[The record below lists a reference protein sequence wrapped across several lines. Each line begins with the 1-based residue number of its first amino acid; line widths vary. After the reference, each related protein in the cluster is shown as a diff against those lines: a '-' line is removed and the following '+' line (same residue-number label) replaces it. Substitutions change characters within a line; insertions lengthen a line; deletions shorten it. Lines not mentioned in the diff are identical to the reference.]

1 MIFNHNISLKSFTGM
16 AAVAAAMLVGAFVS
30 CVQIEDN
37 SNGVGYLSFR
47 TISVNYTVEGLVP
60 TKASVPENDMPEPDD
75 FIYIV
80 KTSDGG
86 EIMRVDPTQATTVQI
101 EAGTYTVEA
110 VCGENTFSRPYFHA
124 IQTNVTIVQDQ
135 TTEVNFRDVP
145 LANAMLAVTLP
156 PDFSQHMTLSGL
168 SLNDGNMVLP
178 IAAGEYVYVPSGKSI
193 SVTFVGTNSLK
204 EPKEITVDL
213 GVLEP
218 QHAYDITCNLSLP
231 SIVLPDQ
238 SAGAWATRLYVTPA
252 TIDSSLPSDQVIYE
266 VTSSDWNSLTAVS
279 EKISDGY
286 HVVKGLE
293 NGSTYKVRAR
303 VGNIVSNEVSFKVE
317 EFRPGATYNIAHDYD
332 SEFLTG
338 TSVTADLKLTGIL
351 TTLYD
356 KGLIETSIAL
366 KKGDEVYR
374 TLDTPSGKLT
384 DPNDWPYIPKG
395 TSYSLEVSHNI
406 KGQSDHVR
414 SSITSIGVPAP
425 AISVDV
431 SAYTT
436 YDWYKAGNLTNANNY
451 DKRLVVEGRK
461 AVLKIS
467 NNILQN
473 TKYTSLLTAS
483 SVKYDN
489 VGMTSFAVSTT
500 ASNTLTYDEPV
511 TYNDSQWGSY
521 PFTAAVTFDGTNA
534 TDTHDCWITGLPYEL
549 GQMGDAEANGWK
561 SDNVTFTQSDRASMT
576 AKTAWLVSPK
586 FQIPG
591 SLPIAVD
598 LYACMYRLWSYD
610 PYLYINAVN
619 TQSGTKSGT
628 SVHITNN
635 TSNPT
640 AGLSACELY
649 ECDNLS
655 MSSENSYLSIYE
667 YSSKGIGTCAVFVA
681 KVSITYR

>member
-1 MIFNHNISLKSFTGM
+1 
-16 AAVAAAMLVGAFVS
+16 
-30 CVQIEDN
+30 
-37 SNGVGYLSFR
+37 
-47 TISVNYTVEGLVP
+47 
-60 TKASVPENDMPEPDD
+60 
-75 FIYIV
+75 
-80 KTSDGG
+80 
-86 EIMRVDPTQATTVQI
+86 
-101 EAGTYTVEA
+101 
-110 VCGENTFSRPYFHA
+110 
-124 IQTNVTIVQDQ
+124 
-135 TTEVNFRDVP
+135 
-145 LANAMLAVTLP
+145 
-156 PDFSQHMTLSGL
+156 
-168 SLNDGNMVLP
+168 
-178 IAAGEYVYVPSGKSI
+178 
-193 SVTFVGTNSLK
+193 
-204 EPKEITVDL
+204 
-213 GVLEP
+213 
-218 QHAYDITCNLSLP
+218 
-231 SIVLPDQ
+231 
-238 SAGAWATRLYVTPA
+238 
-252 TIDSSLPSDQVIYE
+252 
-266 VTSSDWNSLTAVS
+266 
-279 EKISDGY
+279 
-286 HVVKGLE
+286 
-293 NGSTYKVRAR
+293 
-303 VGNIVSNEVSFKVE
+303 
-317 EFRPGATYNIAHDYD
+317 
-332 SEFLTG
+332 
-338 TSVTADLKLTGIL
+338 
-351 TTLYD
+351 
-356 KGLIETSIAL
+356 
-366 KKGDEVYR
+366 
-374 TLDTPSGKLT
+374 LDTPSGKLT

-395 TSYSLEVSHNI
+395 TSYTLEVSHNI
-406 KGQSDHVR
+406 KGQSDPVR

-425 AISVDV
+425 EISVDV

-483 SVKYDN
+483 SVTYDN
-489 VGMTSFAVSTT
+489 VGMTSFAVSST

-549 GQMGDAEANGWK
+549 GQMGDAEENGWK

-598 LYACMYRLWSYD
+598 LYACMYKLWSYD

-619 TQSGTKSGT
+619 SQSGTKSGT